1 MTGVSS
7 RQSAVP
13 GYEARGLPTE
23 DLTLLTTFKYTHL
36 VKRILVY
43 FLLLSVVPAFPQG
56 SHSIHGQIKN
66 AGGKK
71 VFLSGFY
78 GERVNRIDSV
88 TCDAV
93 GKFVYPLGPAT
104 PTGMYRLSTDKDRFL
119 DIVINNEDIDFFC
132 DGDLSPDSTVF
143 HASNEN
149 KVYYFYSGLDRKVQA
164 KLELLLPLLD
174 FYPDRDAFYL
184 QTAKEYEHL
193 QQADHASL
201 DSLSRLYPGSYA
213 IRIFRVQ
220 QTPFVP
226 SGLTKD
232 DRIVYLKQ
240 HFLDEV
246 DFKDTLTL
254 RSNAWAA
261 KAIAYL
267 SLYSNNKYSQKQ
279 LESEFIKAVTVILS
293 KASVNADV
301 YKFLLDYFVGGFDK
315 YHFDAVIT
323 YMADNF
329 QDPFSCEDQARKTK
343 LQKKLENFKKIS
355 VGKVA
360 PDITVPDPKGKPI
373 RLSQVKSEYTLLVF
387 WSSECGHC
395 VQMMPQL
402 KELYDKQ
409 KPKRWE
415 VMTVS
420 LDTSRSEWTSFLKEQ
435 KLNWLNGS
443 ELKGFNSVSSDEYN
457 IFATP
462 TMFLLDRDKKIL
474 AKPISYK
481 ELEQA
486 LLENKLY

>member
-1 MTGVSS
+1 M
-7 RQSAVP
+7 R
-13 GYEARGLPTE
+13 
-23 DLTLLTTFKYTHL
+23 
-36 VKRILVY
+36 RILLY
-43 FLLLSVVPAFPQG
+43 FLLLSVLPAYSQG
-56 SHSIHGQIKN
+56 IRSIHGEIKN

-78 GERVNRIDSV
+78 GEKVNRFDSV
-88 TCDAV
+88 TCDV
-93 GKFVYPLGPAT
+93 SGHFVYTLGPAT
-104 PTGMYRLSTDKDRFL
+104 PTGLYRLSIGKDHFL
-119 DIVINNEDIDFFC
+119 DLVVNNENIEFTC
-132 DGDLSPDSTVF
+132 RGDLSADSTLF
-143 HASNEN
+143 LSSDEN
-149 KVYYFYSGLDRKVQA
+149 KIYYYFLGYGRNVQA

-174 FYPDRDAFYL
+174 FYPEKDGFYS
-184 QTAKEYEHL
+184 QATKEYEHL
-193 QQADHASL
+193 QRSEKKTL
-201 DSLSRLYPGSYA
+201 DSLSALYPGSYA
-213 IRIFRVQ
+213 IRIFRIQ
-220 QTPFVP
+220 QTPFLP

-232 DRIVYLKQ
+232 DRIAYLKQ
-240 HFLDEV
+240 HFLDDV

-254 RSNAWAA
+254 RSNAWAN
-261 KAIAYL
+261 KAISYL
-267 SLYSNNKYSQKQ
+267 SLYSNNKYNQKQ

-293 KASVNADV
+293 RASVNADV

-315 YHFDAVIT
+315 YHLDAVIT

-360 PDITVPDPKGKPI
+360 PDIAVPDPKGRLI
-373 RLSQVKSEYTLLVF
+373 RLSEIKSEYTLLVF

-415 VMTVS
+415 VLTVS
-420 LDTSRSEWTSFLKEQ
+420 LDTSRSEWTSFLREQ
-435 KLNWLNGS
+435 KLNWLNGC
-443 ELKGFNSVSSDEYN
+443 ELKGFNSISSDEYN

-462 TMFLLDRDKKIL
+462 TMFLLDREKKIL
-474 AKPISYK
+474 AKPISYR

-486 LLENKLY
+486 LRENKVY

>member
-1 MTGVSS
+1 VKKI
-7 RQSAVP
+7 
-13 GYEARGLPTE
+13 
-23 DLTLLTTFKYTHL
+23 LL
-36 VKRILVY
+36 Y
-43 FLLLSVVPAFPQG
+43 FLLLSVVPAYSQAV
-56 SHSIHGQIKN
+56 HSISGELKN

-71 VFLSGFY
+71 IFLSGFY
-78 GERVNRIDSV
+78 GEKVNRTDSV
-88 TCDAV
+88 TCDAS
-93 GKFVYPLGPAT
+93 GHFVYTLGPAT
-104 PTGMYRLSTDKDRFL
+104 PTGLYRLSLDKDRFL
-119 DIVINNEDIDFFC
+119 DLVVNNENIDFVC
-132 DGDLSPDSTVF
+132 KGDLSADSTVF
-143 HASNEN
+143 LSSVEN
-149 KVYYFYSGLDRKVQA
+149 KIYYFFLGYDRKVQA

-174 FYPDRDAFYL
+174 FYPEHDVFYSG
-184 QTAKEYEHL
+184 AANEYERL
-193 QQADHASL
+193 QRSDRKTF
-201 DSLSRLYPGSYA
+201 DSLSALYPGSYA
-213 IRIFRVQ
+213 IRIFRIQ
-220 QTPFVP
+220 QTPFLP

-232 DRIVYLKQ
+232 DRIAYLKQ
-240 HFLDEV
+240 HFLDDV
-246 DFKDTLTL
+246 DFKDTLIL
-254 RSNAWAA
+254 HSNAWAS
-261 KAIAYL
+261 KAISYL

-293 KASVNADV
+293 RASVNPDV

-329 QDPFSCEDQARKTK
+329 QDPFSCEDQARKTQ

-360 PDITVPDPKGKPI
+360 PDITVPDPKGKPV
-373 RLSQVKSEYTLLVF
+373 RLSEIKSEYTLLVF

-402 KELYDKQ
+402 KDLYDKQ

-435 KLNWLNGS
+435 KLNWLNTS
-443 ELKGFNSVSSDEYN
+443 ELKGFNSISSDEYN

-462 TMFLLDRDKKIL
+462 TMFLLDREKKIL
-474 AKPISYK
+474 AKPISYR

-486 LLENKLY
+486 LRENKIN